1 MLMEKS
7 SRKELLKI
15 VGDQKEKIKNYE
27 IRLGDLVRAYKSLT
41 KEKEAL
47 ESTVKALNVVKQ
59 PNQTEAFVE
68 DAQIEKSRH
77 SSEFSDPLNAMKSKE
92 NETDE
97 QDQVT
102 TLLTSLVVLTEEKSR
117 LEANLLSDKKKLILE
132 KEELEK
138 QLEEMKLCHQKE
150 IQSRD
155 QEVQDLKQKI
165 RIQQREREQEQENHA
180 LMLRELQH
188 LVADERALKES
199 FERKCEEIEEK
210 RKETKNVNNVETYKK
225 KLKELK
231 SDLTKVKKELDV
243 SKEKASETPPMLL
256 ELKQQMTEMKI
267 SHQQAVEQE
276 KHRVSEAE
284 EKLKALSAVSEAR
297 IASLESRVS
306 ELSEVVGSYDRLKQ
320 KDQVAIQRLK
330 DRVAQLD
337 LENTTLAKAVAEDD
351 KKVGKDED
359 SNLDVQ
365 TLMDKIC
372 KYKNILKTANDRSE
386 NPVDLNASACLDYLI
401 EFYQH
406 QLAAEMDLHA
416 RCQEDLQQLKEE
428 FEQYKIRVQS
438 VVKNRNKNLEELDNQ
453 KDMES
458 LKMQLAKM
466 RERLQASETKLE
478 VMKDSYQKTI
488 SELETSIQKIK
499 DKHKDDLANQEAEN
513 KISLVELEQQMVRQR
528 ERTATLL
535 EEKNRELEQLK
546 FSLGFSTFMEKRYD
560 TVELAPHQY
569 NKKHVSSQEIN
580 NENDFTELLAH
591 SFRPS
596 SRDNQ
601 ILYYVQE
608 LSRKDVELSGLRQS
622 RHQAETALRELQHS
636 ALEKEEKYVEEIES
650 LKARIHRL
658 ESSQLQSGTSMEY
671 LKNVVLQYMLCKD
684 PCDRYHMLN
693 AIAKLLQYTKREIEQ
708 VRQFNKSW

>member
-1 MLMEKS
+1 
-7 SRKELLKI
+7 
-15 VGDQKEKIKNYE
+15 
-27 IRLGDLVRAYKSLT
+27 LVRAYKSLT

-47 ESTVKALNVVKQ
+47 ESTVKALNVIKQ
-59 PNQTEAFVE
+59 PNQFEALNE
-68 DAQIEKSRH
+68 EAQLEKTRH
-77 SSEFSDPLNAMKSKE
+77 LSGFSEPINAMKSKE
-92 NETDE
+92 NETD
-97 QDQVT
+97 QQNQVT
-102 TLLTSLVVLTEEKSR
+102 TLLTSLVILTEEKSR
-117 LEANLLSDKKKLILE
+117 LESSLLSDKKKLILE

-155 QEVQDLKQKI
+155 QEAQDLKQKI

-180 LMLRELQH
+180 LMLRELQR
-188 LVADERALKES
+188 LVADERALKEN
-199 FERKCEEIEEK
+199 FEHKCEELEEK
-210 RKETKNVNNVETYKK
+210 MERNKKVNNVETYKK

-231 SDLTKVKKELDV
+231 SNLTKVKKELDV
-243 SKEKASETPPMLL
+243 SKEKASETPPILL

-320 KDQVAIQRLK
+320 KDQKAIQRLK

-337 LENTTLAKAVAEDD
+337 LENTTLAKGVAEDD
-351 KKVGKDED
+351 KKVEKEED

-386 NPVDLNASACLDYLI
+386 KPVDLN
-401 EFYQH
+401 EFYEH
-406 QLAAEMDLHA
+406 QLAAGMDLHA

-438 VVKNRNKNLEELDNQ
+438 IVKNKNKNLEDLDNQ
-453 KDMES
+453 KDVES
-458 LKMQLAKM
+458 LKVQLARL

-478 VMKDSYQKTI
+478 AMKDSYQKTI

-499 DKHKDDLANQEAEN
+499 DRHKEDLANQEAEN
-513 KISLVELEQQMVRQR
+513 KIRLVELEQQMVRQR

-535 EEKNRELEQLK
+535 EEKNRQLEQLK
-546 FSLGFSTFMEKRYD
+546 FSFGFSTSMEKRSD
-560 TVELAPHQY
+560 TVQSAPHQY
-569 NKKHVSSQEIN
+569 NKGYVYSQEIN
-580 NENDFTELLAH
+580 NENSFTELLAH

-608 LSRKDVELSGLRQS
+608 LSRKDVELSGLRHS

-636 ALEKEEKYVEEIES
+636 ALEKEEKYIEEIES

-658 ESSQLQSGTSMEY
+658 ESSQSQGGTSMEY
-671 LKNVVLQYMLCKD
+671 LKNVVLQYMLCGD

-693 AIAKLLQYTKREIEQ
+693 AIATLLQYTKREIEQ

>member
-1 MLMEKS
+1 MEKS

-59 PNQTEAFVE
+59 PNQTEFFVE
-68 DAQIEKSRH
+68 EAQIEKSGH
-77 SSEFSDPLNAMKSKE
+77 TSEFSDPLNAMKSKE

-150 IQSRD
+150 IQSRN

-210 RKETKNVNNVETYKK
+210 MERNKKVNNVETYKK

-243 SKEKASETPPMLL
+243 SKEKASETPSILL

-297 IASLESRVS
+297 IASLESRLS

-330 DRVAQLD
+330 DRVAHLH
-337 LENTTLAKAVAEDD
+337 LENTTLAKAVAEDN

-386 NPVDLNASACLDYLI
+386 NPVDLN

-416 RCQEDLQQLKEE
+416 RCREDLQQQKEE
-428 FEQYKIRVQS
+428 FEQYKIRIQS

-453 KDMES
+453 KDTES
-458 LKMQLAKM
+458 LKMQLAKV
-466 RERLQASETKLE
+466 RERLQASETKIE
-478 VMKDSYQKTI
+478 VLKDSYQKTI

-546 FSLGFSTFMEKRYD
+546 FSLGFSTSLEKRYN

-569 NKKHVSSQEIN
+569 NKKHVSSEEIN

-622 RHQAETALRELQHS
+622 RHQAETTLRELQHS
-636 ALEKEEKYVEEIES
+636 TLEKEEKYVEEIEY

-671 LKNVVLQYMLCKD
+671 LKNVVLQYMLCRD